1 MSIATKAYLNA
12 FIGIVIF
19 SATLPVTKLAL
30 GTDNTQL
37 TPEFITFG
45 RSAIAG
51 LFSIIFLFINKKKI
65 PDFKSF
71 VQLSI
76 LAILLIFLFPLLISY
91 GVKDNEAI
99 HSGVILGSLP
109 LFTSL
114 SASIYFKQKESFLF
128 WLFSFVGFFCI
139 FIFSV
144 LSFDNFNLNK
154 IINFNLSDLIL
165 FFAVLTASVGYV
177 VGSKLSRQL
186 GSLTVISWALTI
198 SLPITIPFSILL
210 YPTNTIGSDSWL
222 AFFYLAIMAQ
232 WIGYFFWYNGLS
244 LGGEIKIGQV
254 QLIYPFASFIFS
266 IFLLNEK
273 LNFFTFMF
281 SALIIVIIYLTKR
294 FSHN

>member
-1 MSIATKAYLNA
+1 M
-12 FIGIVIF
+12 
-19 SATLPVTKLAL
+19 
-30 GTDNTQL
+30 
-37 TPEFITFG
+37 
-45 RSAIAG
+45 
-51 LFSIIFLFINKKKI
+51 
-65 PDFKSF
+65 
-71 VQLSI
+71 SI

-128 WLFSFVGFFCI
+128 WLFSFLGFFCI

-144 LSFDNFNLNK
+144 ISFDNFNLNK
-154 IINFNLSDLIL
+154 ITNFNLSDLIL
-165 FFAVLTASVGYV
+165 FFAVITASVGYV

-186 GSLTVISWALTI
+186 GSLTVIYWALTI

-222 AFFYLAIMAQ
+222 AFFYFAIMAQ